1 MRSKYMI
8 CPALNLGSSA
18 FAPVD
23 CQLNPVFLWRDFV
36 LPSAI
41 TDQVFRFVRRSV
53 LPARSCFALLHCDAE
68 PA

>member
-8 CPALNLGSSA
+8 CPAVNLGSSA

-41 TDQVFRFVRRSV
+41 TDQVFRFVRQLCVFDRRLRRSAF
-53 LPARSCFALLHCDAE
+53 LRC
-68 PA
+68 